1 MTFSQHKF
9 IQVHLHFALLAIT
22 FNSFTSCSNESFATL
37 KAPYLSRVV
46 CLKAGG
52 MGAGMGADMYV
63 AGDKKSSALLV
74 LGLKLM
80 LPHPT
85 FYLGFENHSLGFMLQ
100 ARILL
105 TDHPSSSE

>member
-1 MTFSQHKF
+1 
-9 IQVHLHFALLAIT
+9 
-22 FNSFTSCSNESFATL
+22 
-37 KAPYLSRVV
+37 
-46 CLKAGG
+46 

>member
-1 MTFSQHKF
+1 
-9 IQVHLHFALLAIT
+9 
-22 FNSFTSCSNESFATL
+22 
-37 KAPYLSRVV
+37 
-46 CLKAGG
+46 

-85 FYLGFENHSLGFMLQ
+85 FYLGFERCGYSSLKQKTTAGPCRNRPDCMQL
-100 ARILL
+100 
-105 TDHPSSSE
+105 